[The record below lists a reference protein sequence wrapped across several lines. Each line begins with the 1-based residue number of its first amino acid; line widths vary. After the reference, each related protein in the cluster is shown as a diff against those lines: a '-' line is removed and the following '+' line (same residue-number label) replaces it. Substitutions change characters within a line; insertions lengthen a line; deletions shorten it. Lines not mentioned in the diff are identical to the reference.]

1 MPAVSWEKERKPA
14 PGSYLETTGTPC
26 PSLRVAT
33 RLHPYWGTFP
43 NLRLP
48 VWLVTQNF
56 SGCPRYRL
64 WSAFLEE
71 KMFGAAGRGAPCA
84 GATRRPVVYGVRTQA
99 TYCPLFPRLCL
110 FKAPTAAGAGVVC
123 ARAHSPRTS
132 GRRVGAQASHCL
144 RDRRPHEHRPRG
156 PGTRES
162 GQDSGRHWERA
173 VIVSLAIL

>member
-1 MPAVSWEKERKPA
+1 MPALSWEEERRPA

-26 PSLRVAT
+26 PGLEWPPASTRTEGLSPTSGSLCGWWLKTSPVVQGIVCEVLSWKRKC
-33 RLHPYWGTFP
+33 LGQQGGE
-43 NLRLP
+43 LP
-48 VWLVTQNF
+48 VLEPQGGLLCMVWEH
-56 SGCPRYRL
+56 RL
-64 WSAFLEE
+64 LIALSS
-71 KMFGAAGRGAPCA
+71 
-84 GATRRPVVYGVRTQA
+84 
-99 TYCPLFPRLCL
+99 PRLCL

-123 ARAHSPRTS
+123 ARTRGPRTS
-132 GRRVGAQASHCL
+132 GRRVGAQACHCL